1 MAVIEAVII
10 VLSMYTKI
18 PMPLLEWNARNT
30 RLVLAFLWLPG
41 FIAGFA
47 QALWLAVCCFLPVTP
62 VMYAAVAVALSVI
75 VTGGIHMDGFT
86 DTVDAL
92 CSHGSREKMR
102 KIMDDPHIGSFGV
115 MHLVIYMLL
124 TFALFFDIGG
134 KFTGDPDF
142 YQREMRYLFMIIT
155 LYTDSMAI
163 TAIAA
168 VTAEPSKT
176 DGMLY
181 RFTSGANREAVISL
195 NAGIMALLTIISVFA
210 FGLDTV
216 SIIIPPLL
224 AYIYVWI
231 AIVPKF
237 GGISGDI
244 CGWMIEMS
252 KLTGLLLVRLI

>member
-1 MAVIEAVII
+1 MAVIEAIII

-18 PMPLLEWNARNT
+18 PMPLLEWNRKNT

-41 FIAGFA
+41 LIAGFA
-47 QALWLAVCCFLPVTP
+47 QAIWLAVCCLLPVTP
-62 VMYAAVAVALSVI
+62 VMYAAIAVALSVI
-75 VTGGIHMDGFT
+75 VTGGIHLDGFT

-92 CSHGSREKMR
+92 CSHGNREKMK

-115 MHLVIYMLL
+115 MHLVIYMLIS
-124 TFALFFDIGG
+124 FALFFDIAE

-142 YQREMRYLFMIIT
+142 YRREMRYLFMIIT
-155 LYTDSMAI
+155 VYVDSMAI

-176 DGMLY
+176 HGILY
-181 RFTSGANREAVISL
+181 RFTAGANREAVISL
-195 NAGIMALLTIISVFA
+195 NTGIMVLFTVISVFA
-210 FGLDTV
+210 FGLDTI
-216 SIIIPPLL
+216 SIVIPPLL

-231 AIVPKF
+231 GIVPKF
-237 GGISGDI
+237 DGISGDI

-252 KLTGLLLVRLI
+252 KLAGLLLVRLI